1 METIHLSI
9 VTPLGKIYDDEVLSV
24 TLPGDEGEFGVLPE
38 HVGLMS
44 ILQPG
49 VIEFVNKNSQ
59 KESIAIKWGGVKV
72 DEHTVDVL
80 VDEAVAIQ
88 GDTQSDIAKAIED
101 AKALLNEVKD
111 SDAML
116 ASVETKI
123 ESAARN
129 LM

>member
-9 VTPLGKIYDDEVLSV
+9 VTPLGQIYDDEVKSV
-24 TLPGDEGEFGVLPE
+24 TLPGEEGEFGVLPS
-38 HVGLMS
+38 HMGLMS

-49 VIEFVNKNSQ
+49 VIEFINKDSQ

-72 DEHTVDVL
+72 DEHSIDVL

-88 GDTQSDIAKAIED
+88 GNTESEIAKAIKD
-101 AKALLNEVKD
+101 AKSLLNEVKD

-129 LM
+129 IM